1 MSKKWFKRI
10 ITGLSVGAF
19 ALLLLPIF
27 MVSVDGTEYVVRG
40 LNLPEFSVWG
50 CIVLMIPLIILA
62 LLYSHMTITQKS
74 VGIIG
79 IQCANLIGV
88 HSSLYGAK
96 EWVEEISSHYASPE
110 PYLFAY
116 AALVTVTLIIFYLY
130 NEYLGNSS
138 FRHLKFLKNRNKEN
152 E

>member
-1 MSKKWFKRI
+1 MSKKWLKRI
-10 ITGLSVGAF
+10 ITGLSFGAF
-19 ALLLLPIF
+19 ALLSLPIF
-27 MVSVDGTEYVVRG
+27 KVSVDGTEYVVRG

-50 CIVLMIPLIILA
+50 CIVLVIPLIILA
-62 LLYSHMTITQKS
+62 LLYSHMTITQKT

-79 IQCANLIGV
+79 VQCANIIGV

-96 EWVEEISSHYASPE
+96 KWVEEISSHYVSPK

-116 AALVTVTLIIFYLY
+116 VALVTVTLIIFYLY

>member
-1 MSKKWFKRI
+1 
-10 ITGLSVGAF
+10 
-19 ALLLLPIF
+19 
-27 MVSVDGTEYVVRG
+27 
-40 LNLPEFSVWG
+40 
-50 CIVLMIPLIILA
+50 
-62 LLYSHMTITQKS
+62 MTISQKT

-79 IQCANLIGV
+79 VQCANIIGV

-96 EWVEEISSHYASPE
+96 KWVEEISSHYVSPE

-116 AALVTVTLIIFYLY
+116 VALVTVTLIIFYLY